1 MNLVGFQQVI
11 PIDVIKQSQKG
22 DSDSFSSIYRTY
34 FSAGYALVYRMSG
47 NQMLAQDIMQEAF
60 IKVMNNLTRYKFE
73 GSFAGWIKKIVV
85 RTAIDHLRVNKHIQF
100 SYETDFDQLPTQTLY
115 DFNWLE
121 HCFDL
126 NQIIEKLPTISR
138 TVLILHEVEGYSH
151 QEIADFYQKSESFSK
166 ATLSRAYSKLKQLAL
181 VKENKNAS

>member
-60 IKVMNNLTRYKFE
+60 IRLWNNCKKVILEKARAFLYKVSTNLF
-73 GSFAGWIKKIVV
+73 
-85 RTAIDHLRVNKHIQF
+85 
-100 SYETDFDQLPTQTLY
+100 
-115 DFNWLE
+115 
-121 HCFDL
+121 L
-126 NQIIEKLPTISR
+126 NQVEHQKVRLAYNKLPHRDRNHESPDF
-138 TVLILHEVEGYSH
+138 ILEEKEFMIKLQNAIADLTEAQREVFLLNRIDKKTYN
-151 QEIADFYQKSESFSK
+151 EIAEMLGISVK
-166 ATLSRAYSKLKQLAL
+166 AVEKRMHNALKKLRKII
-181 VKENKNAS
+181 KNI